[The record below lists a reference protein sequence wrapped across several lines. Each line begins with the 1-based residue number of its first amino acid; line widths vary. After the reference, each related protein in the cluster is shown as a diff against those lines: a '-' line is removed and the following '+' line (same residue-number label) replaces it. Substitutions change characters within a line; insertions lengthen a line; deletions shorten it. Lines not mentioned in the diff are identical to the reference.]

1 MLEIQGIKKSFGN
14 LHALDGVSLSI
25 RDGEFFSLLGP
36 SGCGK
41 TTLLRIIAGFERPDQ
56 GQLSFNGHD
65 IDWMAPNHR
74 PFNMVFQKYA
84 LFPHL
89 NVEKNIMFGLK
100 MLKVDHL
107 EAIRRVSEAL
117 DLVQMTDFARRDV
130 TTLSG
135 GQQQRVALAR
145 ALVNR
150 PRVLLLDEPLSA
162 LDMKLREQM
171 QLELLKLQ
179 RKLKITFIFVTHDQD
194 EAMSLSDR
202 IAVFNQGKIE
212 QVGSPSEVY
221 HSPNSFFVADFIGS
235 MNHVRGK
242 VISASDSLLEVT
254 WGLSANRIRV
264 EPSQASRNFSPGEE
278 VWVGIRPE
286 HMNLFSEQ
294 KIKTDIPVRVRE
306 IIFRGPEAHVLV
318 QTDSK
323 GLDTTPITVSIPTSE
338 KITLSRGD
346 LAYLC
351 WPEDDSRIVGIQ

>member
-1 MLEIQGIKKSFGN
+1 MLEIRGIKKSFGN

-41 TTLLRIIAGFERPDQ
+41 TTLLRIIAGFERPDT
-56 GQLSFNGHD
+56 GDLSFNGHA
-65 IDWMAPNHR
+65 INWMAPNHR

-89 NVEKNIMFGLK
+89 NVEKNIFFGLR
-100 MLKVDHL
+100 MLKVDRM

-117 DLVQMTDFARRDV
+117 DLVQMTEFAKRDV

-162 LDMKLREQM
+162 LDLKLREQM
-171 QLELLKLQ
+171 QLELLKIQ

-202 IAVFNQGKIE
+202 IAVFNKGRIE
-212 QVGSPSEVY
+212 QIGSPADVY
-221 HSPNSFFVADFIGS
+221 HAPSSFFVADFIGS

-242 VISASDSLLEVT
+242 VHSTTRTHLEVT
-254 WGLSANRIRV
+254 WGLSSEKMQV
-264 EPSQASRNFSPGEE
+264 ETSQAAQDFKAGDE

-286 HMNLFSEQ
+286 HMNLFE
-294 KIKTDIPVRVRE
+294 KRTNLADIPVRVRE

-318 QTDSK
+318 QSENTS
-323 GLDTTPITVSIPTSE
+323 LDQTPVTVSIPTSE
-338 KITLSRGD
+338 KMLFARGD
-346 LAYLC
+346 AAFLS
-351 WPEDDSRIVGIQ
+351 WPADDSRILGLQ